1 MEKYNFSPKIAFF
14 AVVFLGIHFTLK
26 NLDTQYHV
34 QWFICT
40 NNVLLFFENVK
51 NVDLFQFQLTL
62 DIVDVVMILSVEGDL
77 VVTGSDPPEQAPVPG
92 AVIPKMTTAK
102 MTLAIALIVTRKL

>member
-1 MEKYNFSPKIAFF
+1 M
-14 AVVFLGIHFTLK
+14 V
-26 NLDTQYHV
+26 
-34 QWFICT
+34 
-40 NNVLLFFENVK
+40 
-51 NVDLFQFQLTL
+51 LFQFQLTV
-62 DIVDVVMILSVEGDL
+62 DIFLVLSVDGDL